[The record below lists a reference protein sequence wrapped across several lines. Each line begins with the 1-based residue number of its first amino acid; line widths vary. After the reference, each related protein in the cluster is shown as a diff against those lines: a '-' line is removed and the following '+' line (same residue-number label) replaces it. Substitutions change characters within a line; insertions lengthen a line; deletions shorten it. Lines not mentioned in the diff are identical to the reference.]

1 MPIEHLGRHPLAL
14 DHPEPRQNSGAKSL
28 QIMRD
33 RAPTHLAE
41 PHGLLLQAKEDS
53 EPKKQNVWG
62 LYLQGKVPTVRN
74 IQVGRGAL
82 MRVRKPKK
90 ELVGSWVRRVVFFFG

>member
-1 MPIEHLGRHPLAL
+1 MVLHQHIGRHPLEL
-14 DHPEPRQNSGAKSL
+14 VHPEPRQNSGAKSL

-62 LYLQGKVPTVRN
+62 LYLQGKN